1 MKKAGIVL
9 CIVFLVGILLISSA
23 SASLLSELWHKLSGK
38 DASLTGFQT
47 KASGSSA
54 PLKKEICN
62 NFDDHGVPK
71 DDNGNRLANCEDSV
85 PCPKG
90 TPCDENDPAK
100 KCLEDKTCGLSRE
113 DAAKCD
119 DTDGGKKPDKFG
131 EIFINN
137 NPNSV
142 AFDICVNKDGSVGQ
156 DGAVKY
162 VKEFFCKSPDKSKY
176 LFQIM
181 KCKGKWLCSEGKCA
195 YFKMQ
200 ETEANCSDGFDNDE
214 DSSVDCADSDCEGQ
228 T

>member
-85 PCPKG
+85 P
-90 TPCDENDPAK
+90 
-100 KCLEDKTCGLSRE
+100 
-113 DAAKCD
+113 
-119 DTDGGKKPDKFG
+119 
-131 EIFINN
+131 
-137 NPNSV
+137 
-142 AFDICVNKDGSVGQ
+142 
-156 DGAVKY
+156 
-162 VKEFFCKSPDKSKY
+162 
-176 LFQIM
+176 
-181 KCKGKWLCSEGKCA
+181 
-195 YFKMQ
+195 
-200 ETEANCSDGFDNDE
+200 
-214 DSSVDCADSDCEGQ
+214 
-228 T
+228 